1 MHELNAE
8 LSKKQSSGIEIYA
21 ELSKKQFNLI
31 HNGDATIEVP
41 YGVSMKN
48 KAGSR
53 ALHFYCDDDDAAE
66 ELREGLN
73 ESGISWQ

>member
-1 MHELNAE
+1 MHEINAD
-8 LSKKQSSGIEIYA
+8 KSSGIEIYA

-53 ALHFYCDDDDAAE
+53 ALHFYCESDDAAE
-66 ELREGLN
+66 ELREGLDD
-73 ESGISWQ
+73 SGIAWQ